1 MSVTTYSRK
10 TGVPLYGDVG
20 EKVIRTTRFAV
31 ISSGTSGTIAIP
43 GYAEIIEDDFGG
55 TVDAVISAMS
65 SGKPT
70 YENALTAGA
79 AVVSTTLDTSGNY
92 VLSGTP
98 ASYPVALIYRVNTS
112 LENFDSDSSDILG
125 IPTISGS
132 GGGST
137 SPGGSDT
144 QVQFNDGGSFAG
156 DAGMFFNKTSN
167 ILTVGGLNVSGL
179 TASQITATD
188 GSKNLQSLTTATYPS
203 LTELAYVKG
212 ATSNI
217 QTQINALSGGGAD
230 DSIHYLFMGAS

>member
-1 MSVTTYSRK
+1 MRIFGSNH
-10 TGVPLYGDVG
+10 GD
-20 EKVIRTTRFAV
+20 KKIRTTRFAI
-31 ISSGTSGTIAIP
+31 ISSGTSGTVVLPANATVIL
-43 GYAEIIEDDFGG
+43 DDFGADG
-55 TVDAVISAMS
+55 GGGLLD
-65 SGKPT
+65 
-70 YENALTAGA
+70 
-79 AVVSTTLDTSGNY
+79 AVVSKVTSGY
-92 VLSGTP
+92 PDYRQALDAG
-98 ASYPVALIYRVNTS
+98 ASAVATTFNSAAAWAFSAAPSAYPVAIIYRVYQD
-112 LENFDSDSSDILG
+112 LAMFDSDSSDIIG
-125 IPTISGS
+125 IPTLITTG

-156 DAGMFFNKTSN
+156 DAGMVFNKTSN

>member
-1 MSVTTYSRK
+1 MSVITYPRI
-10 TGVPLYGDVG
+10 TGIIDEDLG
-20 EKVIRTTRFAV
+20 ENYVRTTRFAL
-31 ISSGTSGTIAIP
+31 IGSGTSGTVTIP
-43 GYAEIIEDDFGG
+43 GNAEVVEDDFGG
-55 TVDAVISAMS
+55 LTDAVISGVTS
-65 SGKPT
+65 SKPNYT
-70 YENALTAGA
+70 EALTAGL
-79 AVVSTTLDTSGNY
+79 VVVATSFDTSGNY
-92 VLSGTP
+92 TLTGAPS
-98 ASYPVALIYRVNTS
+98 SYPVAIIYRVRTK
-112 LENFDSDSSDILG
+112 LKYFDSQSSDIIG
-125 IPTISGS
+125 IPTLSPTG

-144 QVQFNDGGSFAG
+144 QVQFNDSGAFAG
-156 DAGMFFNKTSN
+156 DAGMVFNKTSN